1 MIGMKEIFVLLSLIG
16 SMVVFPSRS
25 DDNASSNRQSNDF
38 QRWQFKYCG
47 KAVAELAAW
56 RIAERALTGEQ
67 YQRLAQQQSSSMTD
81 VRLTLEENG
90 FQVRS
95 FSVSQHDFVGLM
107 WVERL
112 VRFQYGQVIVLVPA
126 QQGTESEI
134 GHFCVVDWL
143 GKDEAILI
151 EPCTGSEIKM
161 SFSALADSDGRILL
175 QHVLEPSQRHL
186 AAPIS
191 LQKVCWLTILPLVA
205 LSIFVSQRKKTSK
218 T

>member
-1 MIGMKEIFVLLSLIG
+1 MIGMKEIFVLLSLFAP
-16 SMVVFPSRS
+16 MVVLPSRS
-25 DDNASSNRQSNDF
+25 DDAALSNQETNEMP
-38 QRWQFKYCG
+38 QWQFKYCG

-67 YQRLAQQQSSSMTD
+67 YKRLAQQQSSSMTD

-95 FSVSQHDFVGLM
+95 FSVSQHDYVGLM

-126 QQGTESEI
+126 QQGAESEI

-143 GKDEAILI
+143 GKDEANLI

-161 SFSALADSDGRILL
+161 NISDLADKEGRILL
-175 QHVLEPSQRHL
+175 QHVLEPSQRYL
-186 AAPIS
+186 AAPVS

-205 LSIFVSQRKKTSK
+205 LSILVSQRKKTTK